1 MVSEI
6 YFNVRYV
13 DDTFATFSSQNKIKI
28 YLRHLNNLQPTLK
41 FKMEVENKNTL
52 PFLGVL
58 LAKSYISFVTS
69 LYRNPTFT
77 GLYLR
82 WDSFSPKSR
91 KINPI
96 KTLNHRALMICS
108 ESKLNA
114 GLKKITGIF
123 LTNDNPESVILSK
136 IRNFKV

>member
-41 FKMEVENKNTL
+41 FKMEVENKNIL

-58 LAKSYISFVTS
+58 LAKSYISLSPACTETPRLQGYILDGILLPLS
-69 LYRNPTFT
+69 LGR
-77 GLYLR
+77 L
-82 WDSFSPKSR
+82 
-91 KINPI
+91 
-96 KTLNHRALMICS
+96 TL
-108 ESKLNA
+108 
-114 GLKKITGIF
+114 
-123 LTNDNPESVILSK
+123 
-136 IRNFKV
+136 